1 VATALL
7 LQGTEVV
14 FTRRNAMKRYL
25 FLLVLVLTGTVLG
38 AGIQDKQPGTMPM
51 HDMQMMMKDCP
62 MMLPGTTVT
71 TSDTPDGIAI
81 EFKTTAENVTELRS
95 RVKQMVTM
103 HSGMMKMM
111 MQARP
116 N

>member
-1 VATALL
+1 
-7 LQGTEVV
+7 
-14 FTRRNAMKRYL
+14 MKRFL
-25 FLLVLVLTGTVLG
+25 FVLMLVLTGTVLA
-38 AGIQDKQPGTMPM
+38 AGIQDKQLDKQPSTMPM

-71 TSDTPDGIAI
+71 TSETPDGISI

-111 MQARP
+111 MQSRP